1 MKTIAKSA
9 VVIVV
14 LAWVASAQAPNE
26 GAPNWWNIEQ
36 QGSPVDF
43 RFYYAPIA
51 TPTQAQNC
59 DGSHNCEFDGETT
72 NYHPPIELLTSS
84 NNYSVPT
91 GDWGNCPIVD
101 NDYGDGIY
109 YIDPSTGTSIN
120 GQYAP
125 TTTSQFTISQAYS
138 GATGMTTQAAV
149 FGNATSSAAGSYGI
163 AAIYVTNHHCSDA
176 NTEYGWFVDPTG
188 HIPVGRADS
197 QPDTMF
203 FYYSINTNCDGLGE
217 CRQGSSS
224 GPPVYQRTS
233 DFTVINNIS
242 GDPNNMYWRS
252 AYIIS
257 CGQNCHAFRLQV
269 LTQGEVFASCDINY
283 VHAPMCEIDVPIDES
298 WYPIQ
303 DMIDRSYLVAAVVT
317 SANPAPNI
325 SWGDF
330 GINLQG
336 TFLGF

>member
-1 MKTIAKSA
+1 MKTAVRIAALLMLSA
-9 VVIVV
+9 S
-14 LAWVASAQAPNE
+14 LALAQAPNE

-36 QGSPVDF
+36 QGSPVDY
-43 RFYYAPIA
+43 RFYYTSVS

-59 DGSHNCEFDGETT
+59 DGSHNCEFDGETS
-72 NYHPPIELLTSS
+72 NYHPPMELMASS

-109 YIDPSTGTSIN
+109 YIDPSTGQDISGTYPS
-120 GQYAP
+120 
-125 TTTSQFTISQAYS
+125 TTTSNFTISQAYS
-138 GATGMTTQAAV
+138 GVKGMTTQAAV
-149 FGNATSSAAGSYGI
+149 FGNATSSPANSYGV
-163 AAIYVTNHHCSDA
+163 AAVYVTNHHCSDA

-188 HIPVGRADS
+188 HVPLGRSDS

-203 FYYSINTNCDGLGE
+203 FYYSIHTNCDGNGE
-217 CRQGSSS
+217 CRSGSPS
-224 GPPVYQRTS
+224 GPPVYQQTS
-233 DFTVINNIS
+233 AFTVINNIS

-252 AYIIS
+252 AYIIPYGS
-257 CGQNCHAFRLQV
+257 GHAFRLQV

-283 VHAPMCEIDVPIDES
+283 TYYQNCEIDVPIDES
-298 WYPIQ
+298 WYPTQ
-303 DMIDRSYLVAAVVT
+303 DVINQAYLVAAVQT
-317 SANPAPNI
+317 SANPAPYI

-336 TFLGF
+336 VYFGF